1 MHFFLFLG
9 IFFLLYGALHFCVLW
24 KAHRAYPSLGL
35 HRWGLFWLVLCGILV
50 ATPVLVRLLEHAELD
65 SIARPLAWTAYTWM
79 GLLFLFAS
87 LLLVLEVLG
96 GAARLVRRRART
108 VALHRFQFWLALGG
122 AVVVVLHGMQSARQP
137 VLEEISLF
145 SPKIPQEIG
154 EIRIVQLSDLH
165 LGLMLG
171 EERLRPI
178 LDLVRQARPDL
189 LLATG
194 DIVDGQM
201 GHLDGLS
208 DLFAALAAP
217 LGKFAI
223 LGNHEMYVGVEH
235 SMDFLAESGFT
246 VLRNEIHN
254 LAGILTLV
262 GIDDIVIPSDRE
274 HSVVERELLHSLAAD
289 SYVVYLKHRPLLPA
303 GGGAG
308 FDLQLSGH
316 THQGQIF
323 PFLLLTRLAFPHPAG
338 LVRFPGGGLLYTN
351 RGGGTW
357 GPPMRFLAPPEVTLI
372 RLRHREGD
380 LP

>member
-1 MHFFLFLG
+1 MRFFLVLG
-9 IFFLLYGALHFCVLW
+9 VFFLLYGALHFCALW

-35 HRWGLFWLVLCGILV
+35 HRWGLFWLVFCGILV
-50 ATPVLVRLLEHAELD
+50 AAPVLTRLLEHAGLD

-87 LLLVLEVLG
+87 LLLVLELLG

-122 AVVVVLHGMQSARQP
+122 AVVIVLHGMQSARQP
-137 VLEEISLF
+137 RLEEISLF

-154 EIRIVQLSDLH
+154 EVRIVQLSDLH

-171 EERLRPI
+171 EERLRPL
-178 LDLVRQARPDL
+178 LDLTRQARPDL

-194 DIVDGQM
+194 DIVDGQI

-208 DLFAALAAP
+208 GLFAALEAP

-223 LGNHEMYVGVEH
+223 LGNHELYVGVDH
-235 SMDFLAESGFT
+235 SVEFLEASGFT
-246 VLRNEIHN
+246 LLRNEVRD
-254 LAGILTLV
+254 LAGILALV
-262 GIDDIVIPSDRE
+262 GVDDIVIPSVAD
-274 HSVVERELLHSLAAD
+274 HGVVERELLASLAPDMYA
-289 SYVVYLKHRPLLPA
+289 VFLKHRPLLPA
-303 GGGAG
+303 GNGAG

-323 PFLLLTRLAFPHPAG
+323 PFVLLTRLAFPHPAG
-338 LVRFPGGGLLYTN
+338 LVRTAAGRHLYTN

-357 GPPMRFLAPPEVTLI
+357 GPPLRFLAPPEVTLI
-372 RLRHREGD
+372 RLRHGEGEY
-380 LP
+380 